1 MALTKNERLVG
12 YALRKGW
19 IDEGTAMGL
28 LDDPFFMDPDRALE
42 MAQLKQLPSSKKE
55 EEFTSEELARAAKDE
70 PLAEADWDEMRKA
83 VQAHDAELAREKAQQ
98 QKVVKQI
105 PQQPTVQQG
114 QSTQE
119 SVQKEQSHKIEQT
132 ASMPKNSA
140 PKRQQQV
147 VQQPIATNAQQ
158 LAAAQTFGF
167 NPGAF
172 VRNQQTPGIMGAS
185 MVNPARVQMDVQQ
198 QPVVQQNNQQQSQQN
213 LIPAPVYPEG
223 FNNLAPSDRCRIV
236 EAFINQ
242 PNSPYPQI
250 FDNTRNLQPKQ
261 KLEELMKMVDFIP
274 GNHPGG
280 FHPFELIGMMYLVKT
295 TLRQKMAS
303 YGALDNPSFPH
314 LREVGITEFGG
325 DDTAYTIA
333 FSLRMKDRSKLLI
346 AYLNTVPSFNVATGS
361 WTYAMGFDVVNKP
374 RRQPQSVAEDKKQEE
389 TQQPETVPVV
399 QTEEKQP
406 ELLPLVQVDQQ

>member
-1 MALTKNERLVG
+1 MALSKNERLVG
-12 YALRKGW
+12 YALKRGW
-19 IDEGTAMGL
+19 IDEDTAMNL
-28 LDDPFFMDPDRALE
+28 LDDPFFMDPDAALE
-42 MAQLKQLPSSKKE
+42 RVQQRQLPQSKKE
-55 EEFTSEELARAAKDE
+55 EFTAEELREAAKDE
-70 PLAEADWDEMRKA
+70 PLSELDWDEMRKA
-83 VQAHDAELAREKAQQ
+83 VAAHDAELAREKEIAKAQKQ
-98 QKVVKQI
+98 QKPAQE
-105 PQQPTVQQG
+105 TV
-114 QSTQE
+114 TTE
-119 SVQKEQSHKIEQT
+119 TIKEQSHKIEQT

-158 LAAAQTFGF
+158 LAAAQTLGF

-185 MVNPARVQMDVQQ
+185 MVNPARVQMGIQQ

-223 FNNLAPSDRCRIV
+223 FNNLAPSDRCRVV

-333 FSLRMKDRSKLLI
+333 FSLRMKDKSKLLI

-374 RRQPQSVAEDKKQEE
+374 RRQPQSAAEDKKQEE
-389 TQQPETVPVV
+389 TQQPELK
-399 QTEEKQP
+399 EEKQT
-406 ELLPLVQVDQQ
+406 ELLPLVQVDNI